1 MSDVKYTGIAYVANG
16 GEIGH
21 LLLDVRLPN
30 ARIESD
36 ESLTAYVFEFMAAPG
51 LLASDVH
58 PDLTFLD
65 GGLLI
70 GGVSV
75 AASPL
80 PE

>member
-1 MSDVKYTGIAYVANG
+1 MSDVKYTGIAYVADG
-16 GEIGH
+16 GAVAH

-36 ESLTAYVFEFMAAPG
+36 ERLTAYVFEFMAAPG
-51 LLASDVH
+51 LLAGDVH

-70 GGVSV
+70 DGVSV
-75 AASPL
+75 SASPL